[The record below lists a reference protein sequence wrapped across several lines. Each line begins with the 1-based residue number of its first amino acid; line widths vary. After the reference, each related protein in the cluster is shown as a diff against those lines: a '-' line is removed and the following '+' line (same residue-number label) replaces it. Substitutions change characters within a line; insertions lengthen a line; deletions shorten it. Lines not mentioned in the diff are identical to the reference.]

1 MDMKIVVTAQGKDL
15 DSEVDPRFGRSKW
28 HIIVDTETG
37 SYEALDN
44 TRNLDLARGAGIQ
57 AAEKV
62 SRLGV
67 EAVLTGHCGPNAF
80 RTLSAAGL
88 KVYVGAGGTVR
99 EAVERFKSGELVHA
113 EGPDREGY
121 WG

>member
-28 HIIVDTETG
+28 NIIVDTESG

-44 TRNLDLARGAGIQ
+44 ARNLDLARGAGIQ

-67 EAVLTGHCGPNAF
+67 EALLTGHCGPNAF

-88 KVYVGAGGTVR
+88 KVFVGASGTVR
-99 EAVERFKSGELVHA
+99 EAVERFKLGELVPA
-113 EGPDREGY
+113 EGPDREGH
-121 WG
+121 WS